1 MWRCSTRPDLAE
13 LLPFDADAG
22 SSSNMVS
29 SQPGRP
35 NRVQSWSARSKN
47 THWFRRVFGIDF
59 IPRKPTDI
67 CPRFFLRGRCVGHS
81 FAFFST
87 LLVSFHSIYIRRRT
101 SLFPGSLCVSS
112 AGAVSPM
119 SSSAATGISITTSPS
134 SDTIVDDSW
143 RKREVD
149 GMVDIVPSGPGQG
162 SEYFLRS
169 CLSRRSLSSRTWAPF
184 FCR

>member
-1 MWRCSTRPDLAE
+1 
-13 LLPFDADAG
+13 
-22 SSSNMVS
+22 MV
-29 SQPGRP
+29 
-35 NRVQSWSARSKN
+35 VYA
-47 THWFRRVFGIDF
+47 
-59 IPRKPTDI
+59 
-67 CPRFFLRGRCVGHS
+67 
-81 FAFFST
+81 A
-87 LLVSFHSIYIRRRT
+87 
-101 SLFPGSLCVSS
+101 VSS

-184 FCR
+184 FCRFMVAAGCMELSGPLRPRYLRDDETPGLYAWRGLRAADTRHRGGRPAR